1 MPAKAQWLLRVP
13 EILAELAALD
23 VPVLDRAVCERLF
36 RLRRRRTIDLIRC
49 FGGYQAGRT
58 FLVDRPKLIAQLE
71 QIRDSPDF
79 KMEACQMPAKAQW
92 LLRVP
97 EILAELTAL
106 DVPVVDRA
114 VCERL
119 FRLRRRR
126 RIDLVRCF
134 GGYQAGRT
142 FLVDRPKLVAQLEQI
157 RDSPDFKM
165 EWRRKER
172 LAERLDAIRRLQ
184 AGARVAIAVEPET
197 LRQRLPD
204 LPPGVGLSPGELH
217 IQFQSSEELLSKL
230 FALAQAIANDYEAF
244 EKRTSG

>member
-13 EILAELAALD
+13 EILAELA
-23 VPVLDRAVCERLF
+23 
-36 RLRRRRTIDLIRC
+36 
-49 FGGYQAGRT
+49 
-58 FLVDRPKLIAQLE
+58 
-71 QIRDSPDF
+71 
-79 KMEACQMPAKAQW
+79 M
-92 LLRVP
+92 
-97 EILAELTAL
+97 L

-126 RIDLVRCF
+126 AIDLMRGF

-142 FLVDRPKLVAQLEQI
+142 FLLDRPKLVAQLEQI

-165 EWRRKER
+165 EWRRKAR
-172 LAERLDAIRRLQ
+172 LGERLDAIRRLQ

-197 LRQRLPD
+197 LSQRLPD
-204 LPPGVGLSPGELH
+204 LPEGVGLSPGALH
-217 IQFQSSEELLSKL
+217 IQFQSSEELLRKL

-244 EKRTSG
+244 EKRTARGPLGGGGL

>member
-13 EILAELAALD
+13 EILAELDALD

-36 RLRRRRTIDLIRC
+36 RLRRRRAIDLI
-49 FGGYQAGRT
+49 
-58 FLVDRPKLIAQLE
+58 
-71 QIRDSPDF
+71 
-79 KMEACQMPAKAQW
+79 
-92 LLRVP
+92 
-97 EILAELTAL
+97 
-106 DVPVVDRA
+106 
-114 VCERL
+114 
-119 FRLRRRR
+119 
-126 RIDLVRCF
+126 RCF

-184 AGARVAIAVEPET
+184 TGARVAIAVEPET

-204 LPPGVGLSPGELH
+204 LPDGVGLSPGALH
-217 IQFQSSEELLSKL
+217 IQFQSAEELLSKL

-244 EKRTSG
+244 EKRTSRGADL

>member
-23 VPVLDRAVCERLF
+23 VPV
-36 RLRRRRTIDLIRC
+36 
-49 FGGYQAGRT
+49 
-58 FLVDRPKLIAQLE
+58 
-71 QIRDSPDF
+71 
-79 KMEACQMPAKAQW
+79 
-92 LLRVP
+92 
-97 EILAELTAL
+97 
-106 DVPVVDRA
+106 VDRA

-126 RIDLVRCF
+126 AIDLIRGF

-142 FLVDRPKLVAQLEQI
+142 FLLDRLMLVAQLEQI

-165 EWRRKER
+165 ECRRKER

-184 AGARVAIAVEPET
+184 AGTRVAIAVEPEI
-197 LRQRLPD
+197 LRRRLPD
-204 LPPGVGLSPGELH
+204 LPAGVKLSSGTLH

-244 EKRTSG
+244 EKRTSGERE

>member
-13 EILAELAALD
+13 EILAEL
-23 VPVLDRAVCERLF
+23 
-36 RLRRRRTIDLIRC
+36 
-49 FGGYQAGRT
+49 
-58 FLVDRPKLIAQLE
+58 
-71 QIRDSPDF
+71 S
-79 KMEACQMPAKAQW
+79 
-92 LLRVP
+92 
-97 EILAELTAL
+97 AL

-126 RIDLVRCF
+126 AIDLIRCF
-134 GGYQAGRT
+134 GGYQIGRT

-165 EWRRKER
+165 EWRRKQR
-172 LAERLDAIRRLQ
+172 LTERLDAILRMR
-184 AGARVAIAVEPET
+184 AGARVAIAVEPQT
-197 LRQRLPD
+197 LRPRLPD
-204 LPPGVGLSPGELH
+204 LPPGVGLSPGALH

-244 EKRTSG
+244 EKRTSGEL

>member
-13 EILAELAALD
+13 EILAEL
-23 VPVLDRAVCERLF
+23 
-36 RLRRRRTIDLIRC
+36 
-49 FGGYQAGRT
+49 
-58 FLVDRPKLIAQLE
+58 
-71 QIRDSPDF
+71 S
-79 KMEACQMPAKAQW
+79 
-92 LLRVP
+92 
-97 EILAELTAL
+97 AL

-119 FRLRRRR
+119 FHLRRRR
-126 RIDLVRCF
+126 AIDLIRCF

-184 AGARVAIAVEPET
+184 TGARVAIAVEPQT
-197 LRQRLPD
+197 LRRGLPD
-204 LPPGVGLSPGELH
+204 LPAGVSLSAGALH

-244 EKRTSG
+244 EKRTSGV

>member
-58 FLVDRPKLIAQLE
+58 FLVD
-71 QIRDSPDF
+71 
-79 KMEACQMPAKAQW
+79 W
-92 LLRVP
+92 
-97 EILAELTAL
+97 
-106 DVPVVDRA
+106 
-114 VCERL
+114 
-119 FRLRRRR
+119 
-126 RIDLVRCF
+126 
-134 GGYQAGRT
+134 
-142 FLVDRPKLVAQLEQI
+142 PKLV
-157 RDSPDFKM
+157 
-165 EWRRKER
+165 WRRKER

-244 EKRTSG
+244 EKRTSGDRE

>member
-1 MPAKAQWLLRVP
+1 MPAKAQWLLRIP
-13 EILAELAALD
+13 EILVELS
-23 VPVLDRAVCERLF
+23 V
-36 RLRRRRTIDLIRC
+36 
-49 FGGYQAGRT
+49 
-58 FLVDRPKLIAQLE
+58 
-71 QIRDSPDF
+71 
-79 KMEACQMPAKAQW
+79 
-92 LLRVP
+92 
-97 EILAELTAL
+97 L

-126 RIDLVRCF
+126 AIDLIRGF

-142 FLVDRPKLVAQLEQI
+142 FLLDRPKLIAQLEHI

-172 LAERLDAIRRLQ
+172 LAERLEAIRRLQ
-184 AGARVAIAVEPET
+184 TGARVAIAVEPET
-197 LRQRLPD
+197 LSRRLPD

-244 EKRTSG
+244 EKRTSGSD